1 MPSANRFSSMRRTV
15 RNHPVTVATTAAAC
29 GVLLGGFVMVELFA
43 PPKPRPDVGSAQA
56 ALATKSAPKPAP
68 ETTGS
73 APAGESAASSD
84 CDKQTWPNLSRV
96 CMDEYRSKN
105 RPARVVSTDKLDKQS
120 VTAIEAQPPTA
131 DETKLAVPAL
141 WDPSVT
147 SAATLATPAAPVVTA
162 SAPAE
167 AAPSAPAVASPAP
180 AAEPPTQAA
189 ATAEPKERH
198 AKKSKAKKP
207 RVRPRHDE
215 DTSVANNDDG
225 DDRITDERRERS
237 PRIVE
242 RWTERDYDVPN
253 ENGRGRRQ
261 VTVIKRG
268 GGGGLFENLFGMGGR
283 GDDD

>member
-1 MPSANRFSSMRRTV
+1 
-15 RNHPVTVATTAAAC
+15 
-29 GVLLGGFVMVELFA
+29 
-43 PPKPRPDVGSAQA
+43 
-56 ALATKSAPKPAP
+56 
-68 ETTGS
+68 
-73 APAGESAASSD
+73 
-84 CDKQTWPNLSRV
+84 
-96 CMDEYRSKN
+96 MDEYRSKN

-189 ATAEPKERH
+189 ATAEPQ
-198 AKKSKAKKP
+198 
-207 RVRPRHDE
+207 DE
-215 DTSVANNDDG
+215 DTSVATNGG
-225 DDRITDERRERS
+225 DDRATDERRERS